1 MRLKETVGVLKSRLE
16 SQQEEITNLQL
27 RVEFLE
33 CDHEYVPGTITRSTL
48 VHHPSEGSTIGGMY
62 SHRYTAYILKCSK
75 CGHILK
81 DITEKEYL
89 LAKLESD
96 KNSCEKQYE
105 ETMARLADLE
115 KEE

>member
-1 MRLKETVGVLKSRLE
+1 MRLKETVGVLRGRLE
-16 SQQEEITNLQL
+16 SQQDEITNLRL

-33 CDHEYVPGTITRSTL
+33 CEHEYVPDEITRFKF
-48 VHHPSEGSTIGGMY
+48 GWNGGWATHSPY
-62 SHRYTAYILKCSK
+62 KSYVLKCSK

-96 KNSCEKQYE
+96 KNSCEEQYE

>member
-16 SQQEEITNLQL
+16 SQQEEITNLRL

-33 CDHEYVPGTITRSTL
+33 CEHEYVPDEITRYTFNGSCGFHTFL
-48 VHHPSEGSTIGGMY
+48 PSQDYVLECT
-62 SHRYTAYILKCSK
+62 K

-81 DITEKEYL
+81 HMTEKEYL

-105 ETMARLADLE
+105 ETMSRLESLE

>member
-1 MRLKETVGVLKSRLE
+1 MRLKETVGVLRGRLE
-16 SQQEEITNLQL
+16 SQQEEITNLRL

-33 CDHEYVPGTITRSTL
+33 CEHEYVPGELTRSKFVT
-48 VHHPSEGSTIGGMY
+48 HCGCTSACP
-62 SHRYTAYILKCSK
+62 YTAYVLKCSK

-105 ETMARLADLE
+105 ETMSRLESLE

>member
-1 MRLKETVGVLKSRLE
+1 MRLKETVGVLSGRLE
-16 SQQEEITNLQL
+16 SQQEEITNLRL
-27 RVEFLE
+27 RIEFLE
-33 CDHEYVPGTITRSTL
+33 CDHEYVPDEITRFKTECNNGWALCS
-48 VHHPSEGSTIGGMY
+48 SY
-62 SHRYTAYILKCSK
+62 KAYVLKCDK

-96 KNSCEKQYE
+96 KNSCEEQHE

>member
-1 MRLKETVGVLKSRLE
+1 MRLKEAVGVLRNRLE
-16 SQQEEITNLQL
+16 YQENEITNLRL

-33 CDHEYVPGTITRSTL
+33 CEHEYVPDKITRWDFPWRSGYI
-48 VHHPSEGSTIGGMY
+48 PGGQIT
-62 SHRYTAYILKCSK
+62 HVLKCSK

-96 KNSCEKQYE
+96 KNSCEEQYE

-115 KEE
+115 EEE